1 MSCPIDVIT
10 GFIQLTGPIPQTTLN
25 SQKQTGPHLLEL
37 SIGPTS
43 TPPSISV
50 TNINDINNEC
60 YYNGKKYISPDIKI
74 CKLLHSGYI
83 LPGMSGAPSA
93 EMIISFSGSDPSGI
107 LLCFPLFTGR
117 AENDTYLNQVIDK
130 PDTTS
135 ITTLDSIFV
144 NQPSLAYK
152 TCFEMQD
159 HTVKSGE
166 LYVFVFPKGIHLSDQ
181 QYQKLM
187 KMTGTLPVYN
197 LSPAIRN
204 MLPTVNKSTIVNGL
218 KQVITTSTEGQI
230 QIVPVATCDKEFE
243 KKFQYFIQA
252 PKIRSTSTSTSTSSS
267 SNGINA
273 TKQYKCVPLNKYVK
287 QTTNDIALK
296 DAIGSYDETIKAD
309 STSKIDDPKN
319 ILIMESVIAGAIAL
333 TAMAGLAYVIYKIL
347 PD

>member
-1 MSCPIDVIT
+1 
-10 GFIQLTGPIPQTTLN
+10 
-25 SQKQTGPHLLEL
+25 
-37 SIGPTS
+37 
-43 TPPSISV
+43 
-50 TNINDINNEC
+50 
-60 YYNGKKYISPDIKI
+60 
-74 CKLLHSGYI
+74 
-83 LPGMSGAPSA
+83 
-93 EMIISFSGSDPSGI
+93 
-107 LLCFPLFTGR
+107 
-117 AENDTYLNQVIDK
+117 
-130 PDTTS
+130 
-135 ITTLDSIFV
+135 
-144 NQPSLAYK
+144 
-152 TCFEMQD
+152 
-159 HTVKSGE
+159 
-166 LYVFVFPKGIHLSDQ
+166 
-181 QYQKLM
+181 
-187 KMTGTLPVYN
+187 
-197 LSPAIRN
+197 

-230 QIVPVATCDKEFE
+230 PIVPVATCDKEFE

>member
-83 LPGMSGAPSA
+83 LPGMSGEPSA

-187 KMTGTLPVYN
+187 KITGTLPAYT

-230 QIVPVATCDKEFE
+230 PIVPVATCDKEFE
-243 KKFQYFIQA
+243 KKFQYFIEA
-252 PKIRSTSTSTSTSSS
+252 PKIRSTSTSKSTSTTRPTS
-267 SNGINA
+267 
-273 TKQYKCVPLNKYVK
+273 QYKCVPLNKYVK
-287 QTTNDIALK
+287 VSNK
-296 DAIGSYDETIKAD
+296 DKSLEEVLRSYDETKKVN
-309 STSKIDDPKN
+309 TSNSMSDPKN